1 MSLFSPLILAP
12 PAAAATPDDV
22 ATPMVAR
29 KERRARA
36 AAYVSLK
43 ANGTLAADSP
53 LARWIDAALD
63 ADTRGNLDT
72 LVEMRQALARKETAR
87 LRTLAMRLRLGD
99 AANRRLANLISML
112 PAEKGHKP

>member
-1 MSLFSPLILAP
+1 MTLFSPLILAP
-12 PAAAATPDDV
+12 TAAPADAGGTETV
-22 ATPMVAR
+22 SH

-43 ANGTLAADSP
+43 ASGTLIADSP

-72 LVEMRQALARKETAR
+72 LVEMRRALAARDTAR
-87 LRTLAMRLRLGD
+87 LRPLAKRLHLKD
-99 AANRRLANLISML
+99 AANRRLANLLSML
-112 PAEKGHKP
+112 PAEKGPTP